1 MRLRRYHQASQIGV
15 KQHMSLPLVLDIAI
29 GLIFIYLILSLLASE
44 IQELLSTLL
53 QWRAV
58 HLKKSIEVLL
68 TGGDGKA
75 ESQVRE
81 FADNLY
87 SNPLIKNINQEAKGW
102 IETSLRSVTWGLGAI
117 YRQMRS
123 SVTGRGRSTFGG
135 SKHSGPSYINA
146 ETFTTTLLETSGI
159 PVLAQKL
166 SELNLENFIQTNLQA
181 AIAEAQASIYAPPI
195 PASTDT
201 NATTTPAA
209 FAEDASPVAFED
221 LSGTET
227 NQARVINPAAEA
239 LQAQFQKE
247 FDGLTQELNKILEDF
262 RSSKFTLEASLKW
275 VAYRLDRYIDR
286 CQQLSSP
293 TDPKAQAFI
302 DRLQI
307 LRQEIFENDPTSG
320 AIVVKPILQSLIR
333 PSLVEIV
340 EAVTDK
346 DSPTYLKLLRIIE
359 QKING
364 LLPEKLAHELVQ
376 EIRTV
381 LEKFN
386 VITQGTALYTDLE
399 TLQQSLAE
407 IAKPSTNTPE
417 SRIDLTQ
424 QMLASRDSYINNA
437 ESHLADVD
445 FLTELN
451 ALKTIPLNGFKH
463 KLISELDAVL
473 DSFRDITRGTQLHIR
488 LDTLRQVLDEVIGT
502 FEQGDIQLLS
512 AINQMT
518 GARDAYI
525 DNASQYIAKAQ
536 IPVKRRDKFLRQIN
550 SPKQK
555 KDFLR
560 SVDEQQRIIFRSF
573 DNHVAVI
580 AWLSAASEE
589 LNWEIKH
596 NTEIYQQVLSLIE
609 NKNIAAYTDVVTA
622 IANLPQPVKD
632 SLSVLARRAQEKAT
646 NVTNEVKQ
654 LQFEI
659 ETWFD
664 RSMERATGVY
674 KRNAKGVAII
684 LGSLIAVTA
693 NADTFFIVNRLSRDT
708 VLRNAIAESAT
719 QIANQP
725 QNNLNTV
732 QAEVNEALKTLPLP
746 IGWNRINLTEQARL
760 SQGWP
765 LPYFKTILGWF
776 VSGIAISMGAS
787 FWFDLLSKVVNV
799 RNSGK
804 PPAKT
809 QEQKE

>member
-1 MRLRRYHQASQIGV
+1 
-15 KQHMSLPLVLDIAI
+15 MSLPLVLDIAI
-29 GLIFIYLILSLLASE
+29 GLMFIYLILSLLASE
-44 IQELLSTLL
+44 IQELLATLL

-68 TGGDGKA
+68 TGGEGEA
-75 ESQVRE
+75 ENQVRE

-102 IETSLRSVTWGLGAI
+102 IETSLRSITWGLGSV
-117 YRQMRS
+117 YRQIKGL
-123 SVTGRGRSTFGG
+123 VTGRSKSTFGG

-159 PVLAQKL
+159 PVLVQKL
-166 SELNLENFIQTNLQA
+166 SELKLEEFIQTNLQA
-181 AIAEAQASIYAPPI
+181 AIAEAQASIQVSLLTPPAAT
-195 PASTDT
+195 PE
-201 NATTTPAA
+201 TTTTAL
-209 FAEDASPVAFED
+209 EENTSPVAFED
-221 LSGTET
+221 LGETET
-227 NQARVINPAAEA
+227 NQATAIDPNAEA
-239 LQAQFQKE
+239 LQAQLQTE
-247 FDGLTQELNKILEDF
+247 FDVLTQQFNTILEDF
-262 RSSKFTLEASLKW
+262 RSNKFTLEASVKW
-275 VAYRLDRYIDR
+275 IAYRLDRYIER
-286 CQQLSSP
+286 CRQVSSP
-293 TDPKAQAFI
+293 NDPKAQAFI
-302 DRLQI
+302 GRLQA
-307 LRQEIFENDPTSG
+307 LRQEIFQDDPVSG
-320 AIVVKPILQSLIR
+320 ATAVRPVLQSLIR

-340 EAVTDK
+340 EAVTDQ
-346 DSPTYLKLLRIIE
+346 DSLTYRRLSSLIG

-364 LLPEKLAHELVQ
+364 LLPEKLAYELVQ

-399 TLQQSLAE
+399 TVQQSLSE
-407 IAKPSTNTPE
+407 IAIHDKSTTEN
-417 SRIDLTQ
+417 RIDLID
-424 QMLASRDSYINNA
+424 QMLAVRDGYINNA
-437 ESHLADVD
+437 ESYLTDVD

-451 ALKTIPLNGFKH
+451 ALKNISLTTFKH

-488 LDTLRQVLDEVIGT
+488 LDTLRQVLDEVISS
-502 FEQGDIQLLS
+502 FERGEIQLLS
-512 AINQMT
+512 AINQMM

-525 DNASQYIAKAQ
+525 DNAGQYIAKAQ
-536 IPVKRRDKFLRQIN
+536 VPVKRRDKFLRQIN
-550 SPKQK
+550 TPKQK

-573 DNHVAVI
+573 DNYVAMI
-580 AWLSAASEE
+580 AWFSATPEE
-589 LNWEIKH
+589 VDWEIKH
-596 NTEIYQQVLSLIE
+596 NTEIYQQISSLIQD
-609 NKNIAAYTDVVTA
+609 KNITAYTDVVSA
-622 IANLPQPVKD
+622 IARLPRPIKD
-632 SLSVLARRAQEKAT
+632 SLTVLARRAQEKST
-646 NVTNEVKQ
+646 TVENEVKQ

-684 LGSLIAVTA
+684 LGSLIAFAA
-693 NADTFFIVNRLSRDT
+693 NADTFHIVNRLARDT
-708 VLRNAIAESAT
+708 VLRNTIATSAT
-719 QIANQP
+719 QVANRP
-725 QNNLNTV
+725 QSNISEV
-732 QAEVNEALKTLPLP
+732 QTQVDLAIQDLPLP
-746 IGWNRINLTEQARL
+746 IGWDRINLRSQAAQSR
-760 SQGWP
+760 GWP
-765 LPYFKTILGWF
+765 LPFLKTILGWL